1 MVLMVHKYKYFKLIL
16 SFYYIPVDN
25 VIYLYMKILWGA
37 VKNSIIIL
45 AL

>member
-1 MVLMVHKYKYFKLIL
+1 MYMFKLML
-16 SFYYIPVDN
+16 SIYYVPVDN
-25 VIYLYMKILWGA
+25 VIYLYMKILWDA